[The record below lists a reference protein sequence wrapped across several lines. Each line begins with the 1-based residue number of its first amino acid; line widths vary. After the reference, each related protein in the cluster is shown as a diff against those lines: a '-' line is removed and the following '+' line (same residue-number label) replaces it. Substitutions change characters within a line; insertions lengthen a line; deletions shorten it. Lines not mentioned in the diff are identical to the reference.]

1 VADSLLQARKNTE
14 QAKGGNMN
22 EHRELLEN
30 KGLDHHIKQEGN
42 FYVLYD
48 EHNEPAIKYN
58 IRKPY
63 IDKLAKKLDKEN

>member
-1 VADSLLQARKNTE
+1 
-14 QAKGGNMN
+14 MN